1 MATVDPLDRT
11 WGREIATDSSPVS
24 LPSCVELA
32 GATQA
37 PDLNPTPENGEEDV
51 GREGHW
57 RGVETAA
64 SPAVAPVLL
73 PSNRPRR

>member
-1 MATVDPLDRT
+1 M
-11 WGREIATDSSPVS
+11 
-24 LPSCVELA
+24 
-32 GATQA
+32 
-37 PDLNPTPENGEEDV
+37 NPAAENGEEDV

-73 PSNRPRR
+73 PSNGPRR